1 MGSWGTTSFQS
12 DEGLDFL
19 SNMTEKKTAKNSIEK
34 ALEGVICISA
44 FCSEV
49 EALAEIIANTYGKT
63 KCDEK
68 YANEVDLSKAMECVK
83 CLEAD
88 KSYFV
93 NTLAKVH
100 YALTIINKLNG
111 VLWKEE
117 LWEERKHYIT
127 NLSTAIEEVIN
138 EVKNDANC

>member
-1 MGSWGTTSFQS
+1 MGSWGITAFQS
-12 DEGLDFL
+12 DAGLDFL
-19 SNMTEKKTAKNSIEK
+19 GNIAENSKHKDSIEK
-34 ALEGVICISA
+34 ALEGVICFSS
-44 FCSEV
+44 FCSEI
-49 EALAEIIANTYGKT
+49 EALAEIITNAYGKI

-68 YANEVDLSKAMECVK
+68 YVNEVDLSKAMECIK

-117 LWEERKHYIT
+117 LWEERKQYIT
-127 NLSTAIEEVIN
+127 KLSTAIEEVIN